1 MNMTEAEVATDLR
14 RGAMHLVRRLRG
26 ERSPG
31 ALSGN
36 KLIVLS
42 HLYRHGPSTP
52 GQIAGAEHQQPQSL
66 TRVFAELELAGLI
79 SRARSEHDRREA
91 VLSLTEAGRA
101 ALVGD
106 MRDRDA
112 WLAAAL
118 RDLTETELGVLRLA
132 ADLMDRVAV
141 SSVTVETERAGAA

>member
-1 MNMTEAEVATDLR
+1 VTEAEVATELR

-26 ERSPG
+26 ERPAG

-36 KLIVLS
+36 KLTVLS
-42 HLYRHGPSTP
+42 HLYRLGPSTP

-79 SRARSEHDRREA
+79 TRTRGEQDRREM
-91 VLSLTEAGRA
+91 VLSLTEPGRA
-101 ALVGD
+101 ALVDD
-106 MRDRDA
+106 MRGRDA

-118 RDLTETELGVLRLA
+118 AELSETELGVLRLA
-132 ADLMDRVAV
+132 AGLMDRVAASAV
-141 SSVTVETERAGAA
+141 AIETESAGAA

>member
-1 MNMTEAEVATDLR
+1 MSEADVATELR
-14 RGAMHLVRRLRG
+14 RGAMHLVRRLRA
-26 ERSPG
+26 ERAPG

-36 KLIVLS
+36 KLLVLS
-42 HLYRHGPSTP
+42 HLFRHGPSTP

-91 VLSLTEAGRA
+91 VLSLTEPGRA
-101 ALVGD
+101 ALIGD

-112 WLAAAL
+112 WLTAAL
-118 RDLTETELGVLRLA
+118 VDLSETELGVLRLA

-141 SSVTVETERAGAA
+141 STVAVQAETAGAA